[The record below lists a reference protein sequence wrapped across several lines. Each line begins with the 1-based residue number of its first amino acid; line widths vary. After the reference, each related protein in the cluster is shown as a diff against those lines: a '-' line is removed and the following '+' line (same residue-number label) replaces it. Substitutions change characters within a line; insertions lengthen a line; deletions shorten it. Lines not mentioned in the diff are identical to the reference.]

1 MVVQKKT
8 KPKKQ
13 KKKNVNNTQLWNWT
27 PQRTKAAQLLSTG
40 LYTQNKVAPEL
51 SLTEETISRWI
62 HHKACKDMIDELT
75 LKNELATR
83 AGLLR
88 ECLYGLGL
96 KRDHVETDKNTH
108 LHYVQAIAELQ
119 GLTKQKVELEGNV
132 NHTGE
137 VVIYLPDNGRDK
149 KQDVEPEHS

>member
-1 MVVQKKT
+1 MAVQKKT
-8 KPKKQ
+8 KPKKP
-13 KKKNVNNTQLWNWT
+13 KKKNVNNTQPWNWT

-40 LYTQNKVAPEL
+40 LYTQKKVALEL
-51 SLTEETISRWI
+51 SLTEETISRWM
-62 HHKACKDMIDELT
+62 HHKAFKDMIDELT

-88 ECLYGLGL
+88 ECLKGLDL
-96 KRDHVETDKNTH
+96 KRDHIEHDKNTH
-108 LHYVQAIAELQ
+108 LHYIEEIAELQ
-119 GLTKQKVELEGNV
+119 GLKKQKLELEGNV

-149 KQDVEPEHS
+149 KQDEDPEQS